1 MKINSGKTTLNLTT
15 IYLVVMHLTGVE
27 TFQLPT
33 REQVLYLGLNGLIGT
48 VSKNK
53 KFGREIISI
62 NFISR

>member
-1 MKINSGKTTLNLTT
+1 
-15 IYLVVMHLTGVE
+15 MHLTGVE

-48 VSKNK
+48 VSQK
-53 KFGREIISI
+53 KLGRETINI

>member
-1 MKINSGKTTLNLTT
+1 
-15 IYLVVMHLTGVE
+15 MHLTGVE

-48 VSKNK
+48 VSQK
-53 KFGREIISI
+53 KKLGRETINI